1 MKNANQNAGADAM
14 TPQEQLAHR
23 LAAGFLEKASHFAA
37 QFGQE
42 NLHDAMRKALSTLQT
57 DYSGL
62 RAESDGLVVD
72 GDSGTT
78 RHAVLLACKI
88 ATATLSADSRTVN

>member
-1 MKNANQNAGADAM
+1 M

-23 LAAGFLEKASHFAA
+23 LAAGFLEKASNFAA

-42 NLHDAMRKALSTLQT
+42 NLHDAMHKALSTLRT

-62 RAESDGLVVD
+62 CAESGGPGADEGV
-72 GDSGTT
+72 GNT
-78 RHAVLLACKI
+78 RHAVLLACEI

>member
-1 MKNANQNAGADAM
+1 MKNANQQAGADAM

-23 LAAGFLEKASHFAA
+23 LAAGFLEKASHFAS

-57 DYSGL
+57 DYSGM
-62 RAESDGLVVD
+62 RIESGSPDVD
-72 GDSGTT
+72 GDFGTT
-78 RHAVLLACKI
+78 RHAVLLACEI
-88 ATATLSADSRTVN
+88 ASATLSADTRTVN

>member
-1 MKNANQNAGADAM
+1 MKNANHDGADAM
-14 TPQEQLAHR
+14 TAQEQLAHR

-42 NLHDAMRKALSTLQT
+42 NLHDAMRRALTTLQT
-57 DYSGL
+57 DYSSICIERGGPGV
-62 RAESDGLVVD
+62 EEEF
-72 GDSGTT
+72 GTT
-78 RHAVLLACKI
+78 RHAVLLACEI